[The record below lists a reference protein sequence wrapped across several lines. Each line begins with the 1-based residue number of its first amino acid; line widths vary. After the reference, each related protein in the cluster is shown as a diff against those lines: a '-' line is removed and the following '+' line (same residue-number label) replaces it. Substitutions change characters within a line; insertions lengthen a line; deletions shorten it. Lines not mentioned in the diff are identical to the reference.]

1 MALIAGMAPGT
12 CNFFFLSLKKE
23 ITKKQGWESNPVHQL
38 YEQGVITTTL
48 PASWVLELEIFE
60 IIKCHPYY
68 FIRANQVG

>member
-12 CNFFFLSLKKE
+12 CNFFPKSEKK

-38 YEQGVITTTL
+38 HEQGETTTL

-68 FIRANQVG
+68 FIRANRVG